1 MCQSKSV
8 GGVCVPTSWK
18 QQKCSPPLLVF
29 QKGFTRLGLWSAVAH
44 HFLRLFQ
51 FSKLEQFFKIKR
63 KKQQKKSLKSPAA
76 RQHSSMTAITWRIGS
91 NKSIMVNESRAKYPQ
106 FNCFSNFLCDSF
118 QLFFFLIT
126 WRAVAVWSAV
136 TRLSSRERRSSFKDW
151 TDSFDLCGGSF
162 SHSASILAPDETL

>member
-91 NKSIMVNESRAKYPQ
+91 NKSIMVNESKAKYPQ
-106 FNCFSNFLCDSF
+106 FNCFSNCLCDSF
-118 QLFFFLIT
+118 QLFFF
-126 WRAVAVWSAV
+126 W
-136 TRLSSRERRSSFKDW
+136 SREEPSQFDPLWPDLVQENDALHLKTELILLICAEDRFHTLLRS
-151 TDSFDLCGGSF
+151 
-162 SHSASILAPDETL
+162 